1 MKQKDNGAKAMG
13 KGWSNNAQSD
23 YIYGIL
29 LGAPLILGFMMG
41 GSYLAYH
48 TNPCIK
54 RQQIS
59 LEQRCINK
67 ENIETKVKDVTV
79 SRKQD
84 TLQITYEGKNYTLQ
98 VQPDSSNY
106 NCNEN

>member
-13 KGWSNNAQSD
+13 KDWSNNAQSD
-23 YIYGIL
+23 YIYGII

-67 ENIETKVKDVTV
+67 EKITPYKFNLIQATITVMKTKFF
-79 SRKQD
+79 SF
-84 TLQITYEGKNYTLQ
+84 LYIL
-98 VQPDSSNY
+98 SSW
-106 NCNEN
+106 C